1 MSFLDVIKLIKLNK
15 ITLIS
20 RSVSHLGFGLLI
32 LFIGLNHNFS
42 KEYDVNIKTGEIKK
56 LNNFDLKFKDLKL
69 TNSQNYKSIIG
80 NFELKDNDKNLIKEL
95 KPEIRIY
102 QNPETLTYEASIKS
116 TIFSDY
122 YLTMSNLQN
131 SEYYNIDIIE

>member
-116 TIFSDY
+116 TIFNDY
-122 YLTMSNLQN
+122 YFCLLYTSDAAD
-131 SEYYNIDIIE
+131 E

>member
-80 NFELKDNDKNLIKEL
+80 NFELKDNDKNFIKEL

-116 TIFSDY
+116 TIFNDY

-131 SEYYNIDIIE
+131 SEYY